1 MILESTHLDQV
12 DLVLS
17 AERLNELEVLGLRA
31 GLDEDAEM
39 RLALV
44 QRLGALAKTAR
55 ETVVNERRLQNLLDI
70 LSVILQSREYDWC
83 SPEER
88 PRRRAC
94 PWGPQRPRAQ
104 PRPRRP

>member
-31 GLDEDAEM
+31 GLDEHAQV

-44 QRLGALAKTAR
+44 ERLGALAETASQPIVDQR
-55 ETVVNERRLQNLLDI
+55 VLEDLL
-70 LSVILQSREYDWC
+70 
-83 SPEER
+83 
-88 PRRRAC
+88 
-94 PWGPQRPRAQ
+94 
-104 PRPRRP
+104 